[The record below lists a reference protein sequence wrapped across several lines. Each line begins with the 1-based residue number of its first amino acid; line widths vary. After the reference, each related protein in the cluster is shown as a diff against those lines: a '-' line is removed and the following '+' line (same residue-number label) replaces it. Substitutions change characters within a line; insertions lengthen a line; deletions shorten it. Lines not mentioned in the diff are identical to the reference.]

1 MTNGNGGRRA
11 KQTKYPPVLSLS
23 RDALWQS
30 GTGELVDRTMLLRSY
45 GPFRRGP
52 ILSWVRLPL
61 TRLREASPVSVVA
74 PLIVDRF
81 RDSSVVAGHGRQD
94 RPDVWH
100 REALGAAALPTRGLQ
115 GLLKPRYHAIRPAFA
130 TQC

>member
-1 MTNGNGGRRA
+1 MTIGNGGRPA
-11 KQTKYPPVLSLS
+11 EQTKYPPVLSLS
-23 RDALWQS
+23 RSALWQS

-94 RPDVWH
+94 RPDLRH
-100 REALGAAALPTRGLQ
+100 RQALDAAALPARGLP
-115 GLLKPRYHAIRPAFA
+115 GLLKPRRDEIRPAFA
-130 TQC
+130 APC